1 MRIQIL
7 PQQLNPN
14 ATSHPVK
21 WGEKMTRNPRVRHR
35 RPSTEMTPGG
45 AADGWRGAHLAVT
58 SVTCHH
64 HGPCGMGRGQL
75 HPGWMACTGQRGA
88 TLPEALPACS
98 PRHTGLSLPQAGVVL
113 GPWEALGSEGECGC
127 CPQPRSCHRAT
138 QHRLGEVGS
147 FLLQGRRGQPRE
159 VSTLPKVTQL
169 SSHRA
174 KIRTQGRWTL
184 RPTLLPVNPFL
195 NYIFL
200 KNHTIWFLK
209 YSFGKK
215 K

>member
-1 MRIQIL
+1 MSRTVRRAPSPGPSSPRLALSEGRGQGMRIQIL

-127 CPQPRSCHRAT
+127 CPQPRSCHRA
-138 QHRLGEVGS
+138 
-147 FLLQGRRGQPRE
+147 
-159 VSTLPKVTQL
+159 
-169 SSHRA
+169 